1 VTTLE
6 PAPIPAPS
14 ISPAEV
20 ERAVNG
26 PGRRPSR
33 LPRPWTIVTT
43 GGMPGVMALASSLCE
58 LGYRVPDFSV
68 DVHEGVSCSSVSCT
82 VALATSECD
91 EFADRVRLLAGV
103 LSVEPY

>member
-1 VTTLE
+1 MTTLE
-6 PAPIPAPS
+6 PAPIPA
-14 ISPAEV
+14 ADV

-43 GGMPGVMALASSLCE
+43 GGMPGVMKLASQLCE

-82 VALATSECD
+82 VALTTTEHES
-91 EFADRVRLLAGV
+91 FGDRVRCLPGIV
-103 LSVEPY
+103 SVEPF

>member
-1 VTTLE
+1 MTTLE
-6 PAPIPAPS
+6 PAPIPA
-14 ISPAEV
+14 ADV

-43 GGMPGVMALASSLCE
+43 GGMPGVMTLASRLCE

-82 VALATSECD
+82 VAQTTTEHE
-91 EFADRVRLLAGV
+91 EFADCVRRLPGV
-103 LSVEPY
+103 VSVEPF

>member
-1 VTTLE
+1 MTTLE
-6 PAPIPAPS
+6 PAPVPAS
-14 ISPAEV
+14 DV

-43 GGMPGVMALASSLCE
+43 GGMRGVMTMASQLCD

-68 DVHEGVSCSSVSCT
+68 DVHEGVSCSCISCT
-82 VALATSECD
+82 VALTTDECD
-91 EFADRVRLLAGV
+91 EFADRVRLLPGV
-103 LSVEPY
+103 LSVEPF

>member
-6 PAPIPAPS
+6 PARIPAPS
-14 ISPAEV
+14 ISPADV

-43 GGMPGVMALASSLCE
+43 GGMPGVMALASALCE

-82 VALATSECD
+82 VALATAECD
-91 EFADRVRLLAGV
+91 EFAERVRLFAGV

>member
-1 VTTLE
+1 MTTLE
-6 PAPIPAPS
+6 PALIPADV
-14 ISPAEV
+14 V

-26 PGRRPSR
+26 PGRRASR

-43 GGMPGVMALASSLCE
+43 GGMPGVMTLASRLCE

-82 VALATSECD
+82 VALTTE
-91 EFADRVRLLAGV
+91 EHHGFADHVRRLPGV
-103 LSVEPY
+103 VSVEPF

>member
-6 PAPIPAPS
+6 PARIA
-14 ISPAEV
+14 AADV

-43 GGMPGVMALASSLCE
+43 GGMPGVMSLASRLCE

-68 DVHEGVSCSSVSCT
+68 DVHEGVSCSSISCT
-82 VALATSECD
+82 VALTTD
-91 EFADRVRLLAGV
+91 EQDAFADGVRRLPGV
-103 LSVEPY
+103 LSVEPF

>member
-6 PAPIPAPS
+6 PARIA
-14 ISPAEV
+14 ADDV

-43 GGMPGVMALASSLCE
+43 GGMPGVMTLASSLCE
-58 LGYRVPDFSV
+58 FGYRVPDFSV
-68 DVHEGVSCSSVSCT
+68 DVHEGVSCSCISCT
-82 VALATSECD
+82 VALTAAECD
-91 EFADRVRLLAGV
+91 EFAGRVRLLPGV
-103 LSVEPY
+103 VSVEPF

>member
-1 VTTLE
+1 MTTLE
-6 PAPIPAPS
+6 PARTATPS
-14 ISPAEV
+14 TADV

-43 GGMPGVMALASSLCE
+43 GGMPGVMTLASSLCE

-82 VALATSECD
+82 VALTTGECS
-91 EFADRVRLLAGV
+91 EFAEQLRLLPGV